1 MTSTAVGG
9 AQPVSW
15 RASGAALRV
24 VLCHAPLFPTSC
36 QQHAGLVASQWPICQ
51 DKLRTGSERGQKLDG
66 AKIDSRERESPAHV
80 KDRPRPQL
88 CAKLRLCQLAARRAS
103 ASSLPT
109 GGAFSLRLGPPS
121 AAGMAACA
129 RRRRHASASGW
140 CETPWIRPDRRSSPA
155 GPGLSAAPAAPERY
169 DCTFRAPSE
178 PGGLMRAVCMP
189 SHGVAGR
196 RIWLG

>member
-66 AKIDSRERESPAHV
+66 AKIDSRERESPAAQDEGGV
-80 KDRPRPQL
+80 RVETRFVARPWK
-88 CAKLRLCQLAARRAS
+88 A
-103 ASSLPT
+103 
-109 GGAFSLRLGPPS
+109 
-121 AAGMAACA
+121 MAALRQQHRGA
-129 RRRRHASASGW
+129 RS
-140 CETPWIRPDRRSSPA
+140 
-155 GPGLSAAPAAPERY
+155 L
-169 DCTFRAPSE
+169 
-178 PGGLMRAVCMP
+178 
-189 SHGVAGR
+189 
-196 RIWLG
+196 